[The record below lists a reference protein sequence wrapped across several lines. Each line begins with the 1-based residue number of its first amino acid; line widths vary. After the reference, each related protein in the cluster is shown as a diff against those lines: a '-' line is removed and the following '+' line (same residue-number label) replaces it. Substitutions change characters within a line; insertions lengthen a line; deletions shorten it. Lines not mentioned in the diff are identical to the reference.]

1 MKVIRDGQVI
11 GEVQRQNGYIDNV
24 ERAGKSRFMQKGK
37 WLARCTSFVSAFSMG
52 VNFPTKDAA
61 VKFVVEEH
69 EALQ

>member
-37 WLARCTSFVSAFSMG
+37 
-52 VNFPTKDAA
+52 
-61 VKFVVEEH
+61 
-69 EALQ
+69 